1 MTAMKIIFDGVLI
14 YLVICTVISI
24 IRTIGAK
31 REKWHVYNGQ
41 GMSFD
46 QAFIRYFV
54 EDITWGQVT
63 I

>member
-14 YLVICTVISI
+14 YLVICTVILI

-41 GMSFD
+41 GMSLIKRLLD
-46 QAFIRYFV
+46 TLWKILLGAK
-54 EDITWGQVT
+54 
-63 I
+63 

>member
-24 IRTIGAK
+24 IRTVGAK
-31 REKWHVYNGQ
+31 REEWHVYNGQ
-41 GMSFD
+41 GMSFN
-46 QAFIRYFV
+46 QAFVRYFI
-54 EDITWGQVT
+54 EDATLGQVT

>member
-1 MTAMKIIFDGVLI
+1 MTMMKIIFGGVLI
-14 YLVICTVISI
+14 YLTICTVISI

-31 REKWHVYNGQ
+31 HDEWHVYNGQ

-54 EDITWGQVT
+54 EDITWGQV
-63 I
+63 II